1 MPSIG
6 QRVTRAYRKLRWEMV
21 RGGPGRAPRILTV
34 STANG
39 VLSFSN
45 MDLHNAKALYV
56 HRAWEI
62 DLITHS
68 MDYLKREGLAGT
80 PGRDILVDV
89 GANLGM
95 ICIAMLKRGYFRE
108 AIAIEPDPRNFA
120 LLNRN
125 IEQNG
130 LGDRIRAFHF
140 AVSDEA
146 GEVELELSDVNFGD
160 HRVRAARTL
169 APTRM
174 GEERRGTVPVPAR
187 RLDDLLR
194 TEAHVDPERI
204 GLVWVDIQGH
214 EGHLFRGAR
223 ETLGRGVPVISEFWP
238 YGIRRSGLERD
249 AYAEIV
255 RSHFARFVIVDASTG
270 RFEPRDIGAI
280 AELFDAYPLP
290 EQNLELILFP
300 RVDREMEEG
309 RGRGE

>member
-1 MPSIG
+1 MPSIA
-6 QRVTRAYRKLRWEMV
+6 QRVSRAYRKLRWGMV
-21 RGGPGRAPRILTV
+21 RGGPGRTPRILTV
-34 STANG
+34 PTANG

-45 MDLHNAKALYV
+45 MDLHNAKALYI

-62 DLITHS
+62 DLITSS
-68 MDYLKREGLAGT
+68 MGYLRREGLVEK
-80 PGRDILVDV
+80 PGRDVLVDV

-120 LLNRN
+120 LLKRN

-130 LGDRIRAFHF
+130 LGGRIRAFPF
-140 AVSDEA
+140 AVTEAA

-160 HRVRAARTL
+160 HRVRTASTAA
-169 APTRM
+169 PMRM

-214 EGHLFRGAR
+214 EGRLFRGAR
-223 ETLGRGVPVISEFWP
+223 ETLGHGMPVISEFWP

-255 RSHFARFVIVDASTG
+255 RALFARFVIVNPETG
-270 RFEPRDIGAI
+270 RIEPRDVADI
-280 AELFDAYPLP
+280 AEIFDANPLP

-300 RVDREMEEG
+300 RVG
-309 RGRGE
+309 

>member
-1 MPSIG
+1 MPTIG
-6 QRVTRAYRKLRWEMV
+6 QRLSRAYRKLRWGMV
-21 RGGPGRAPRILTV
+21 RGGPGRTPRILTV
-34 STANG
+34 QTANG
-39 VLSFSN
+39 ILSFSN
-45 MDLHNAKALYV
+45 MDLHNAKALYI

-62 DLITHS
+62 DLITSS
-68 MDYLKREGLAGT
+68 MDYLKREGLVGK

-95 ICIAMLKRGYFRE
+95 ICIAMLQRGYFRE

-120 LLNRN
+120 LLTRN

-130 LGDRIRAFHF
+130 LGDRIRPFPVAITE
-140 AVSDEA
+140 EA

-160 HRVRAARTL
+160 HRVRATTTGAS
-169 APTRM
+169 ARM
-174 GEERRGTVPVPAR
+174 GEERRVAVRVPGR

-194 TEAHVDPERI
+194 TEARVDPGTI

-214 EGHLFRGAR
+214 EGRLFRGAQ
-223 ETLGRGVPVISEFWP
+223 ETLRQGMPVISEFWP

-255 RSHFARFVIVDASTG
+255 RSRFARFAIVDAATG
-270 RFEPRDIGAI
+270 RIETRDVAAI
-280 AELFDAYPLP
+280 PEIFDAHPLP

-300 RVDREMEEG
+300 RVG
-309 RGRGE
+309 

>member
-1 MPSIG
+1 MPTIG
-6 QRVTRAYRKLRWEMV
+6 ERVGRAYRKLRWAMV
-21 RGGPGRAPRILTV
+21 RGGPGRSPRILTV
-34 STANG
+34 PTANG
-39 VLSFSN
+39 ILSFSN
-45 MDLHNAKALYV
+45 MDLHNAKTLYI

-62 DLITHS
+62 DLITTS
-68 MDYLKREGLAGT
+68 MDYLKREGLVGK
-80 PGRDILVDV
+80 PGRDVLVDV

-120 LLNRN
+120 LLKRN

-130 LGDRIRAFHF
+130 LSGRIRPFQF
-140 AVSDEA
+140 AVTDEA

-160 HRVRAARTL
+160 HRVRAAPAS
-169 APTRM
+169 APTKM
-174 GEERRGTVPVPAR
+174 GEEDRDIVRVPAR

-194 TEAHVDPERI
+194 TEARADPGRI

-214 EGHLFRGAR
+214 EGRLFRGAR
-223 ETLGRGVPVISEFWP
+223 ETLGHGMPVISEFWP

-255 RSHFARFVIVDASTG
+255 RSVFAGFVVVDAAAG
-270 RFEPRDIGAI
+270 RIEPREVAAI
-280 AELFDAYPLP
+280 PGIFDAHPLP

-300 RVDREMEEG
+300 RVG
-309 RGRGE
+309 

>member
-21 RGGPGRAPRILTV
+21 RGGPGRTPRILTV
-34 STANG
+34 PTANG

-45 MDLHNAKALYV
+45 MDLHNAKALYI

-62 DLITHS
+62 DLITRS
-68 MDYLKREGLAGT
+68 MEYLKREGIVGK
-80 PGRDILVDV
+80 PGRDVLVDV

-130 LGDRIRAFHF
+130 LSDRIRAFQF

-146 GEVELELSDVNFGD
+146 GAVELELSDVNFGD
-160 HRVRAARTL
+160 HRVRAARTS

-174 GEERRGTVPVPAR
+174 GEERRETVMVPAC

-194 TEAHVDPERI
+194 TEARVDPERV

-214 EGHLFRGAR
+214 EGRLFRGAR
-223 ETLGRGVPVISEFWP
+223 EILSHGTPVITEFWP

-255 RSHFARFVIVDASTG
+255 RSQFARIVIADAATG
-270 RFEPRDIGAI
+270 RFTPREIDAI
-280 AELFDAYPLP
+280 PGLFDAYPLP

-300 RVDREMEEG
+300 RFDLRM
-309 RGRGE
+309 